1 MAKDY
6 LAKNIA
12 QLNIAQF
19 EDWSDSERNILR
31 AIWEELKK
39 TGSKKVE
46 LKLDELK
53 DTCIVGQEHDTW
65 DSVLETFPK
74 KAIRLRYYGKSLIV
88 SNFAS
93 IDIDPEHNKM
103 TIETFDTSVLGFPVS
118 ERTFALDF
126 LDKVMSEL

>member
-19 EDWSDSERNILR
+19 EDWSNSERNILR

-46 LKLDELK
+46 LKLNELR
-53 DTCIVGQEHDTW
+53 DTCVFDQEHDTW
-65 DSVLETFPK
+65 DSILEAFSK

>member
-1 MAKDY
+1 MTKDY
-6 LAKNIA
+6 LAKN
-12 QLNIAQF
+12 LAQF

-65 DSVLETFPK
+65 DSVLETFSK
-74 KAIRLRYYGKSLIV
+74 KSNTFEILRKKFNCIKFCL
-88 SNFAS
+88 
-93 IDIDPEHNKM
+93 HKH
-103 TIETFDTSVLGFPVS
+103 
-118 ERTFALDF
+118 
-126 LDKVMSEL
+126 

>member
-39 TGSKKVE
+39 TGSKKV
-46 LKLDELK
+46 
-53 DTCIVGQEHDTW
+53 
-65 DSVLETFPK
+65 
-74 KAIRLRYYGKSLIV
+74 
-88 SNFAS
+88 
-93 IDIDPEHNKM
+93 
-103 TIETFDTSVLGFPVS
+103 
-118 ERTFALDF
+118 
-126 LDKVMSEL
+126 